1 MEQQVDELLL
11 QELINK
17 KKVSEDEKIQI
28 MLIIVYLKNRL
39 SDNLHDDL
47 LKENIE
53 LLQNMINE

>member
-39 SDNLHDDL
+39 SDNPHDDL
-47 LKENIE
+47 LKENVE